1 MATLSLTISEEIT
14 INGGQKSTSNTLDIT
29 GVTQLDQRIV
39 KVGTSEQSLVLF
51 DSAEAAGQFADS
63 NVKYLRITN
72 TDTSNHVTLRMTA
85 GDDEYFVKV
94 SAGNTFLLFD
104 TVMDADSNTTVA
116 TASLAN
122 IDSIKAQAN
131 TAACNLELFIASS

>member
-72 TDTSNHVTLRMTA
+72 TDTSNYVTLRMTA
-85 GDDEYFVKV
+85 GNDEYFVKV

-104 TVMDADSNTTVA
+104 TVMDADSDAAVA

-131 TAACNLELFIASS
+131 SAACNLELFIASS

>member
-72 TDTSNHVTLRMTA
+72 TDTSNFVTLRMTA
-85 GDDEYFVKV
+85 GNDEYFVKV

-104 TVMDADSNTTVA
+104 TVMDADSDAAVA

>member
-1 MATLSLTISEEIT
+1 
-14 INGGQKSTSNTLDIT
+14 
-29 GVTQLDQRIV
+29 
-39 KVGTSEQSLVLF
+39 LVLF

-72 TDTSNHVTLRMTA
+72 TDTSNYVTLRMTA
-85 GDDEYFVKV
+85 GNDEYFVKV

-104 TVMDADSNTTVA
+104 TVMDADSDAAVA